1 MKKIIFATLAATA
14 LVACAKE
21 EPIALDKEPIK
32 FNSDFVDGSV
42 RSIDPSI
49 QNAAGV
55 VEFKVYGTIKGD
67 ETGSET
73 VNIYDGVDVANNIA
87 VGVGDGWKY
96 AIEYVQYWI
105 DGDTYDFAAVVN
117 GGVVT
122 TNGVGMPATITYTA
136 DGKTDLLYAQNHYGV
151 YTKGASETQVP
162 FTFNH
167 LLSKVKFTVK
177 NTIATNSAHQAY
189 TYKVSDVKITNAYA
203 SGTYTVAEDDITNG
217 TWGTTPTGNFETK
230 FGNIDTA
237 VGSETPFVSTNESDA
252 YVYAINGNAKAES
265 HDERLLIPGTKDLN
279 IKATIQLFLNNKQ
292 VDVIDYDKNVTV
304 PLAKGTAY
312 NFVIELGKPGDEIK
326 FTVNKVN
333 DWTPAGADVVAPA
346 YPVVPQP

>member
-1 MKKIIFATLAATA
+1 MKKIIFATLAAAA
-14 LVACAKE
+14 LAACAKE
-21 EPIALDKEPIK
+21 EPIALNQEAIK

-55 VEFKVYGTIKGD
+55 EGFKVYGTMTGD

-73 VNIYDGVDVANNIA
+73 VNIYNGVDVANNLT
-87 VGVGDGWKY
+87 VGVGEGWKY
-96 AIEYVQYWI
+96 AEGYVQYWI
-105 DGDTYDFAAVVN
+105 DGNTYDFAAVVN
-117 GGVVT
+117 GTVAT
-122 TNGVGMPATITYTA
+122 TNGVGMPVTITYTA
-136 DGKTDLLYAQNHYGV
+136 DGETDLLYAQNHYGE
-151 YTKGASETQVP
+151 YTKGTSDTQVG

-167 LLSKVKFTVK
+167 LLSKAKFTVK
-177 NTIATNSAHQAY
+177 NTIATNSVHQAY

-203 SGTYTVAEDDITNG
+203 SGTYTVAEDDVTNG

-237 VGSETPFVSTNESDA
+237 VGSEAPFVSTDESLA
-252 YVYAINGNAKAES
+252 YVYAINGASKAES
-265 HDERLLIPGTKDLN
+265 HDERLLIPGTKELN
-279 IKATIQLFLNNKQ
+279 IQATIQLFLNNKQ

-304 PLAKGTAY
+304 TLTKGTAY

-326 FTVNKVN
+326 FTVTKVN
-333 DWTPAGADVVAPA
+333 DWTQAGADVVAPA
-346 YPVVPQP
+346 YPAL